1 MENHLYLPQK
11 LAYRAE
17 GQGTPVVLLHGFCED
32 SSVWELLKA
41 GLLEASCQVVSID
54 LPGFGGS
61 EAVPGISIA
70 QMAEAVQAVLSELG
84 IARGVLIGHSMGGY
98 VSLAYARRFPERLLG
113 LGLFHSHPYPDSEE
127 KQASRQKSADFIRRQ
142 GHALFVKQLIPS
154 LFAPKFARDNAM
166 LIHKLSYQ
174 AARYPSEGI
183 IAALEAMAQRPD
195 ESKTLTGLAVPVLFI
210 IGKEDAAI
218 PADQSMAQT
227 HLPERASIHILEKIG
242 HMGMLEA
249 PAKTLA
255 ILREFI
261 AFCQDQNPAG

>member
-11 LAYRAE
+11 VAYEVE
-17 GQGTPVVLLHGFCED
+17 GEGRPIVLLHGFCED
-32 SSVWELLKA
+32 RSVWETLKA
-41 GLLEASCQVVSID
+41 GLREASCQVVSID

-70 QMAEAVQAVLSELG
+70 QMAETAQAVLSELG
-84 IARGVLIGHSMGGY
+84 ISRCILIGHSMGGY
-98 VSLAYARRFPERLLG
+98 VSLAFARQFPDQLLG
-113 LGLFHSHPYPDSEE
+113 LGLFHSHPYADAEE
-127 KQASRQKSADFIRRQ
+127 KKASRQKSADFIRRQ

-166 LIHKLSYQ
+166 LIHQLSYQ

-195 ESKTLTGLAVPVLFI
+195 ESTTLAQLAVPALFI
-210 IGKEDAAI
+210 VGKEDTAI
-218 PADQSMAQT
+218 PAEQSLAQL
-227 HLPERASIHILEKIG
+227 HLPARASIHLLENVG

-249 PAKTLA
+249 STKTLA
-255 ILREFI
+255 ILREFVE
-261 AFCQDQNPAG
+261 FCHQQNPAR